1 MKKIAAEPNDA
12 AHEKIR
18 ETGGRSKISRFS
30 FCFTVEFLILHSRF
44 LILYNPPPMRW
55 SRYFINTLRE
65 VPSDADVVSQR
76 LMMRAGMIRKVA
88 AGIYTYLPLGL
99 RSIQKLENIVRQ
111 EMERAGSTELLMP
124 AIQPAEL
131 WMESGRWQKYGK
143 ELLRI
148 KDRHERDF
156 VFGPTHE
163 EVITETVRD
172 AINSYRQLPVN
183 LYQIQTKFRDEVR
196 PRFGLMR
203 GREFIMKD
211 AYSFHANRESLDE
224 AYEAM
229 REAYS
234 RIFHRCGLDHVPVEA
249 DTGNI
254 GGSASHEFMVLA
266 QSGEDA
272 VVSCPNCRYGAN
284 VEKATSKFFDDEVEP
299 APSNA
304 IAELHT
310 PGTQSIDD
318 VGRFLG
324 KPTSELVKTL
334 IFDTDLGPVMVLV
347 RGDREGNEIKIKNH
361 LGAQWMEMIG
371 ESRFED
377 ATGGP
382 VGYCG
387 PVATKCARV
396 LADYSLKGRKRW
408 IVGANK
414 KDHHLDYAVPG
425 RDFPEP
431 EYGDFTT
438 VLAGDPCVRCGTK
451 LEIYRGIEVGHVFKL
466 GTKYSEAMNCVFL
479 DEGGQR
485 VPMIMGCYGLGIGR
499 TVAAAVEQAHD
510 DDGIIWP
517 VPIAPFEV
525 VVTTIGKDEAVLQTA
540 NRIYEQLVAEG
551 IDAFF
556 DDRDE
561 RPGVKFKDAD
571 LIGFPF
577 RIAVGAKSLANGQ
590 IEWSTRRDREKK
602 LGAPDEVVQTVMEG
616 VKAGRV

>member
-1 MKKIAAEPNDA
+1 
-12 AHEKIR
+12 
-18 ETGGRSKISRFS
+18 
-30 FCFTVEFLILHSRF
+30 
-44 LILYNPPPMRW
+44 MRW
-55 SRYFINTLRE
+55 TRYFINTLRE
-65 VPSDADVVSQR
+65 VPSDADVISQK
-76 LMMRAGMIRKVA
+76 LMMRAGLIRKVA

-99 RSIQKLENIVRQ
+99 RAIHKLENIVRQ
-111 EMERAGSTELLMP
+111 EMTRAGSTELLMP

-163 EVITETVRD
+163 EVITETIRD
-172 AINSYRQLPVN
+172 SVSSYRQLPVS

-211 AYSFHANRESLDE
+211 AYSFHASRESLDE
-224 AYEAM
+224 TYDAM
-229 REAYS
+229 RDAYG
-234 RIFHRCGLDHVPVEA
+234 RIFHRCALDHVPVEA

-299 APSNA
+299 APSEA
-304 IAELHT
+304 IAEIHT
-310 PGTQSIDD
+310 PGTQTIDD
-318 VGRFLG
+318 VGKFLG
-324 KPTSELVKTL
+324 KPTSQLVKTL
-334 IFDTDLGPVMVLV
+334 VFDTDLGAVMVLI

-361 LGAQWMEMIG
+361 LGAQFLELIG
-371 ESRFED
+371 EARFEE

-382 VGYCG
+382 IGYCG
-387 PVATKCARV
+387 PVGTKCKRV
-396 LADYSLKGRKRW
+396 LADHSLRGRKRW
-408 IVGANK
+408 IIGANK
-414 KDHHLDYAVPG
+414 RDHHIDYAVPG

-431 EYGDFTT
+431 DFGDFTT
-438 VLAGDPCVRCGTK
+438 AIAGDPCVRCGTK
-451 LEIYRGIEVGHVFKL
+451 LEIYRGIEVGHIFKL
-466 GTKYSEAMNCVFL
+466 GTKYSESMQCNFL
-479 DEGGQR
+479 DEAGQR

-499 TVAAAVEQAHD
+499 TVASAVEQSHD
-510 DDGIIWP
+510 ADGIIWP
-517 VPIAPFEV
+517 MPIAPFEV
-525 VVTTIGKDEAVLQTA
+525 VVTSIGKEENVAAAA
-540 NRIYEQLVAEG
+540 NDIYEKLLAAG
-551 IDAFF
+551 IDVLF

-571 LIGFPF
+571 LIGFPL
-577 RIAVGAKSLANGQ
+577 RIAVGAKSLANGN
-590 IEWSTRRDREKK
+590 IEWSWRKDPRNK
-602 LGAPDEVVQTVMEG
+602 LLGTPDEVLKTVIEA
-616 VKAGRV
+616 VRAARV

>member
-1 MKKIAAEPNDA
+1 
-12 AHEKIR
+12 
-18 ETGGRSKISRFS
+18 
-30 FCFTVEFLILHSRF
+30 
-44 LILYNPPPMRW
+44 MRW
-55 SRYFINTLRE
+55 SQYFINTLRE
-65 VPSDADVVSQR
+65 VPADADVISQK

-111 EMERAGSTELLMP
+111 EMNRAGAVELSMP
-124 AIQPAEL
+124 SIQPAEL

-148 KDRHERDF
+148 KDRHDRDF

-172 AINSYRQLPVN
+172 AVSSYRQLPVN

-211 AYSFHANRESLDE
+211 AYSFHTTRESLDQT
-224 AYEAM
+224 YEAM
-229 REAYS
+229 REAYG
-234 RIFHRCGLDHVPVEA
+234 RIFHRCALDHVPVEA

-284 VEKATSKFFDDEVEP
+284 IEKATSKFFDDEPEP
-299 APSNA
+299 APMIEMA
-304 IAELHT
+304 PLHT
-310 PGTQSIDD
+310 PGTQTIDD
-318 VGRFLG
+318 VGRFLD
-324 KPTSELVKTL
+324 KPTSKLVKTL
-334 IFDTDLGPVMVLV
+334 VFDTENGPVMVLV
-347 RGDREGNEIKIKNH
+347 RGDREGNEIKIKNY
-361 LGAQWMEMIG
+361 LGVNTLEML
-371 ESRFED
+371 SDTKFEA

-387 PVATKCARV
+387 PVGTKCKRV
-396 LADYSLKGRKRW
+396 LADVSLKGRANW
-408 IVGANK
+408 IVGGNK
-414 KDHHLDYAVPG
+414 KDTHIGGANPG
-425 RDFPEP
+425 RDFQEP

-438 VLAGDPCVRCGTK
+438 VFAGDPCPRCGHK

-466 GTKYSEAMNCVFL
+466 GTKYSEAMNCVYL
-479 DEGGQR
+479 DEKGGRQ
-485 VPMIMGCYGLGIGR
+485 PMIMGCYGLGIGR
-499 TVAAAVEQAHD
+499 TVASAVEQSHD
-510 DDGIIWP
+510 ADGIIWP
-517 VPIAPFEV
+517 MPIAPFEA
-525 VVTTIGKDEAVLQTA
+525 VVTTIGKEDAVVRTA
-540 NRIYEQLVAEG
+540 TEIYEKLVAAG
-551 IDAFF
+551 IDVLF

-571 LIGFPF
+571 LIGFPL

-590 IEWSTRRDREKK
+590 VEWSLRRDRAKQLLEP
-602 LGAPDEVVQTVMEG
+602 GTAVERVIEEVR
-616 VKAGRV
+616 KARA

>member
-1 MKKIAAEPNDA
+1 
-12 AHEKIR
+12 
-18 ETGGRSKISRFS
+18 
-30 FCFTVEFLILHSRF
+30 
-44 LILYNPPPMRW
+44 MRW

-65 VPSDADVVSQR
+65 VPADADVISQK
-76 LMMRAGMIRKVA
+76 LMMRAGLIRKVA

-111 EMERAGSTELLMP
+111 EMTRAGSTELLMP

-131 WMESGRWQKYGK
+131 WMESKRWQQYGK

-148 KDRHERDF
+148 KDRHDRDF

-163 EVITETVRD
+163 EVITDTVRD

-211 AYSFHANRESLDE
+211 AYSFHASRESLDE
-224 AYEAM
+224 AYDAM
-229 REAYS
+229 RDAYT
-234 RIFHRCGLDHVPVEA
+234 RIFHRCALDHVPVEA

-284 VEKATSKFFDDEVEP
+284 VEKATSKFFDDEPEP
-299 APSNA
+299 APAEA

-310 PGTQSIDD
+310 PGTQTIDD
-318 VGRFLG
+318 VGKFLG
-324 KPTSELVKTL
+324 KPTAQLVKTL
-334 IFDTDLGPVMVLV
+334 VFDTDLGVVMVLV

-361 LGAQWMEMIG
+361 LGAQRLELIA
-371 ESRFED
+371 ESRFEE
-377 ATGGP
+377 ATGG
-382 VGYCG
+382 VIGYCG
-387 PVATKCARV
+387 PVGTKCARV
-396 LADYSLKGRKRW
+396 VADYSLKGRKRW

-431 EYGDFTT
+431 EFADVTT
-438 VLAGDPCVRCGTK
+438 VIAGDACFRCGTA
-451 LEIYRGIEVGHVFKL
+451 LEIYRGIEVGHIFKL
-466 GTKYSEAMNCVFL
+466 GTKYSEAMHCEYL
-479 DEGGQR
+479 DESGKR

-499 TVAAAVEQAHD
+499 TVAAAVEQSHD

-517 VPIAPFEV
+517 MPIAPFEV
-525 VVTTIGKDEAVLQTA
+525 IVTILGKEESVHAAA
-540 NRIYEQLVAEG
+540 NDVYEQLVSAG
-551 IDAFF
+551 VDVLL

-571 LIGFPF
+571 LIGFPL

-590 IEWSTRRDREKK
+590 IEWSWRKDRAKQ
-602 LGAPDEVVQTVMEG
+602 LGAPAEVVSTIIEAVRS
-616 VKAGRV
+616 ARV

>member
-1 MKKIAAEPNDA
+1 
-12 AHEKIR
+12 
-18 ETGGRSKISRFS
+18 
-30 FCFTVEFLILHSRF
+30 
-44 LILYNPPPMRW
+44 MRW

-65 VPSDADVVSQR
+65 VPSDADVISQK

-99 RSIQKLENIVRQ
+99 RSIQKLENIVRE
-111 EMERAGSTELLMP
+111 EMTRAGSTELLMP

-148 KDRHERDF
+148 KDRHDRDF

-172 AINSYRQLPVN
+172 SISSYRQLPVN

-211 AYSFHANRESLDE
+211 AYSFHATRESLDE

-229 REAYS
+229 REAYT

-266 QSGEDA
+266 GSGEDA

-284 VEKATSKFFDDEVEP
+284 MEKATSKFFDDEVEP
-299 APSNA
+299 P
-304 IAELHT
+304 IVETIDELHT
-310 PGTQSIDD
+310 PGTKTIDD
-318 VGRFLG
+318 VGRFLN

-334 IFDTDLGPVMVLV
+334 VFDTDLGPVMVLV

-361 LGAQWMEMIG
+361 LGAQFLELIA
-371 ESRFED
+371 ESNFEN

-387 PVATKCARV
+387 PVNTKCKRV

-414 KDHHLDYAVPG
+414 KDHHIDYATPG

-438 VLAGDPCVRCGTK
+438 VFAGDPCVRCGTK

-466 GTKYSEAMNCVFL
+466 GTKYSESMHCEFL
-479 DEGGQR
+479 DEGGKR

-499 TVAAAVEQAHD
+499 TVAAAIEQSHD

-525 VVTTIGKDEAVLQTA
+525 IVTSLGKDEAVMLKATH
-540 NRIYEQLVAEG
+540 IYESLLAAG
-551 IDAFF
+551 IDVLF

-571 LIGFPF
+571 LIGFPL

-590 IEWSTRRDREKK
+590 VEWSSRKGKEKQ
-602 LGAPDEVVQTVMEG
+602 LGAPEDVVRTVVEAVRAARG
-616 VKAGRV
+616 

>member
-1 MKKIAAEPNDA
+1 
-12 AHEKIR
+12 
-18 ETGGRSKISRFS
+18 
-30 FCFTVEFLILHSRF
+30 
-44 LILYNPPPMRW
+44 MRW
-55 SRYFINTLRE
+55 SRFFINTLRE
-65 VPSDADVVSQR
+65 VPSDADAMSQK
-76 LMMRAGMIRKVA
+76 LMMRAGLIRKVA

-111 EMERAGSTELLMP
+111 EMNRAGATELLMP

-131 WMESGRWQKYGK
+131 WMQSGRWQKYGK

-148 KDRHERDF
+148 KDRHDRDF

-172 AINSYRQLPVN
+172 AVSSYRQLPIN

-211 AYSFHANRESLDE
+211 AYSFHTSRESLDDT
-224 AYEAM
+224 YEAM

-234 RIFHRCGLDHVPVEA
+234 RIFHRCSLDHVPVEA

-266 QSGEDA
+266 ETGEDA

-284 VEKATSKFFDDEVEP
+284 VEKATSKFFDDEPEP
-299 APSNA
+299 APSEA

-318 VGRFLG
+318 VGKFLN

-334 IFDTDLGPVMVLV
+334 VFDTDLGPVMVLV

-361 LGAQWMEMIG
+361 LGAQWMEMLAD
-371 ESRFED
+371 SRFEE

-382 VGYCG
+382 IGYCG
-387 PVATKCARV
+387 PVGTKCARV
-396 LADYSLKGRKRW
+396 LADYSLQGRKRW
-408 IVGANK
+408 VVGANK
-414 KDHHLDYAVPG
+414 RDHHIDYAVPG

-438 VLAGDPCVRCGTK
+438 VLAGDACVRCGTK
-451 LEIYRGIEVGHVFKL
+451 LEIYRGIEVGHIFKL
-466 GTKYSEAMNCVFL
+466 GTKYSEAMNCTYL
-479 DEGGQR
+479 DEGGKR
-485 VPMIMGCYGLGIGR
+485 VPMIMGCYGLGVGR
-499 TVAAAVEQAHD
+499 TVASAVEQSHD
-510 DDGIIWP
+510 ADGIIWP
-517 VPIAPFEV
+517 IPIAPFEV
-525 VVTTIGKDEAVLQTA
+525 VVTTLGKDENVVATA
-540 NRIYEQLVAEG
+540 TDVYEKLLAAG
-551 IDAFF
+551 IDVLF

-571 LIGFPF
+571 LIGFPL
-577 RIAVGAKSLANGQ
+577 RVAVGAKSLAQGQ
-590 IEWSTRRDREKK
+590 IEWSWRKDKAK
-602 LGAPDEVVQTVMEG
+602 QLGAPEDVIQRIVEAVRG
-616 VKAGRV
+616 

>member
-1 MKKIAAEPNDA
+1 
-12 AHEKIR
+12 
-18 ETGGRSKISRFS
+18 
-30 FCFTVEFLILHSRF
+30 
-44 LILYNPPPMRW
+44 MRW

-65 VPSDADVVSQR
+65 VPADADVVSQR

-99 RSIQKLENIVRQ
+99 RSIKKLESIVR
-111 EMERAGSTELLMP
+111 EELNRAGAVELLMP

-163 EVITETVRD
+163 EVITDTVRD
-172 AINSYRQLPVN
+172 TINSYRQLPVN

-211 AYSFHANRESLDE
+211 AYSFHSSRESLDE
-224 AYEAM
+224 TYEAM
-229 REAYS
+229 REAYT
-234 RIFHRCGLDHVPVEA
+234 RIFHRCGLDHVAVEA

-266 QSGEDA
+266 GTGEDA
-272 VVSCPNCRYGAN
+272 VVSCPSCRYGAN
-284 VEKATSKFFDDEVEP
+284 IEKATSKFFEDEPEP
-299 APSNA
+299 APMVEMA
-304 IAELHT
+304 PLHT

-318 VGRFLG
+318 VGKFLG
-324 KPTSELVKTL
+324 KPTSQLVKTL
-334 IFDTDLGPVMVLV
+334 VFDTDAGPVMVLV
-347 RGDREGNEIKIKNH
+347 RGDREGNEVKIKNH
-361 LGAQWMEMIG
+361 LGANFLEMLADT
-371 ESRFED
+371 RFQE

-382 VGYCG
+382 IGYCG
-387 PVATKCARV
+387 PVGTRCRRV
-396 LADYSLKGRKRW
+396 LADSSLKGMVNW
-408 IVGANK
+408 VVGGNQR
-414 KDHHLDYAVPG
+414 DTHFGGVNPG

-438 VLAGDPCVRCGTK
+438 VFAGDPCPRCGTA
-451 LEIYRGIEVGHVFKL
+451 LEMFRGIEVGHVFKL
-466 GTKYSEAMNCVFL
+466 GTKYSESMHCEYL
-479 DEGGQR
+479 DEKGQR
-485 VPMIMGCYGLGIGR
+485 VPMIMGCYGLGVGR
-499 TVAAAVEQAHD
+499 TVASAVEQSHD

-517 VPIAPFEV
+517 VPIAPFEA
-525 VVTTIGKDEAVLQTA
+525 VVTTIGKEESVHQMAGEV
-540 NRIYEQLVAEG
+540 YEKLMAAG
-551 IDAFF
+551 IDVLL

-571 LIGFPF
+571 LIGFPL
-577 RIAVGAKSLANGQ
+577 RVAVGAKSLANGV
-590 IEWSTRRDREKK
+590 IEWSFRKDREKQ
-602 LGAPDEVVQTVMEG
+602 LGEPAAVIERIIDEVR
-616 VKAGRV
+616 KARV